1 MSQFRNAVICI
12 DDDPMILQVLG
23 FQIEK
28 FLNHSDTIIELYTE
42 PAKALRDIKDFVFED
57 IEILFVIVDYQMP
70 HISGAKFIRALKE
83 THPAIPCIMLSG
95 QANSSQIE
103 ALERDGFL
111 EAFLQKPWEE
121 SELKRSIEL
130 LKNQRP

>member
-1 MSQFRNAVICI
+1 MSQFQNAVICI

-23 FQIEK
+23 FQMEK

-42 PAKALRDIKDFVFED
+42 PAKALRDIKEFVFGD
-57 IEILFVIVDYQMP
+57 VEILFVIVDYQMP
-70 HISGAKFIRALKE
+70 HISGARFIRALKE
-83 THPAIPCIMLSG
+83 THPAIPCLMLSG

-103 ALERDGFL
+103 ALERDGLL

-121 SELKRSIEL
+121 LELKRSIEL
-130 LKNQRP
+130 LKKKRP

>member
-1 MSQFRNAVICI
+1 MSQFRHAVICI
-12 DDDPMILQVLG
+12 DDDPLILQVLG
-23 FQIEK
+23 FQMEK

-103 ALERDGFL
+103 ALERDGLL

-130 LKNQRP
+130 LKKKRP

>member
-1 MSQFRNAVICI
+1 MSQFRHAVICI
-12 DDDPMILQVLG
+12 DDDPMILQVLV
-23 FQIEK
+23 FQMEK
-28 FLNHSDTIIELYTE
+28 FLSHSDTIIELYTE
-42 PAKALRDIKDFVFED
+42 PAMALRDIKDFVFED

-103 ALERDGFL
+103 ALERDGLL

-130 LKNQRP
+130 LKKRRP

>member
-1 MSQFRNAVICI
+1 MSHFQNAVICI

-23 FQIEK
+23 FQMEK

-42 PAKALRDIKDFVFED
+42 PAKALRDIKEFVFGEV
-57 IEILFVIVDYQMP
+57 EILFVIVDYQMP

-83 THPAIPCIMLSG
+83 THPAIPCLMLSG

-103 ALERDGFL
+103 ALERDGLL

-130 LKNQRP
+130 LKKKRP

>member
-1 MSQFRNAVICI
+1 MSQFRHAVICI

-23 FQIEK
+23 FQMEK
-28 FLNHSDTIIELYTE
+28 FLSHSDTIIELYTE
-42 PAKALRDIKDFVFED
+42 PAMALRDIKDFVFED

-103 ALERDGFL
+103 ALERDGL
-111 EAFLQKPWEE
+111 LDAFLQKPWEE

-130 LKNQRP
+130 LKKRRP

>member
-23 FQIEK
+23 FQMEK

-130 LKNQRP
+130 LKNQRL

>member
-23 FQIEK
+23 FQMEK

-111 EAFLQKPWEE
+111 EAFLQKP
-121 SELKRSIEL
+121 
-130 LKNQRP
+130 

>member
-23 FQIEK
+23 FQMEK

-130 LKNQRP
+130 LKKRRP

>member
-1 MSQFRNAVICI
+1 MSQFRHAVICI

-23 FQIEK
+23 FQMEK
-28 FLNHSDTIIELYTE
+28 FLSHSDTIIELYTE
-42 PAKALRDIKDFVFED
+42 PAMALRDIKDFVFED

-103 ALERDGFL
+103 ALERDGLL

-130 LKNQRP
+130 LKKRRP

>member
-1 MSQFRNAVICI
+1 MSQFQNAVICI

-23 FQIEK
+23 FQMEK

-42 PAKALRDIKDFVFED
+42 PAKALRDIKEFVFGEV
-57 IEILFVIVDYQMP
+57 EILFVIVDYQMP

-83 THPAIPCIMLSG
+83 THPAIPCLMLSG

-103 ALERDGFL
+103 ALERDGLL

-121 SELKRSIEL
+121 LELKRSIEF
-130 LKNQRP
+130 LKKKRP

>member
-1 MSQFRNAVICI
+1 MSQFRHAVICI
-12 DDDPMILQVLG
+12 DDDPLILQVLG
-23 FQIEK
+23 FQMEK

-103 ALERDGFL
+103 ALERDGLL

-121 SELKRSIEL
+121 LELKRSIEL
-130 LKNQRP
+130 LKKKRP

>member
-1 MSQFRNAVICI
+1 MSQFKNAIICI

-23 FQIEK
+23 FQMEK
-28 FLNHSDTIIELYTE
+28 FLNDSDTIIELYTE
-42 PAKALRDIKDFVFED
+42 PAKALLDIKEFVFAD
-57 IEILFVIVDYQMP
+57 VEILFVIVDYQMP

-103 ALERDGFL
+103 ALESDGLL

-121 SELKRSIEL
+121 SKLKKRIEL
-130 LKNQRP
+130 LKNKRL

>member
-23 FQIEK
+23 FQMEK

-83 THPAIPCIMLSG
+83 THPAFHASCCQG
-95 QANSSQIE
+95 RQIHH
-103 ALERDGFL
+103 
-111 EAFLQKPWEE
+111 K
-121 SELKRSIEL
+121 
-130 LKNQRP
+130 

>member
-23 FQIEK
+23 FQMEK

-57 IEILFVIVDYQMP
+57 IEILFVIVDYQM
-70 HISGAKFIRALKE
+70 SNLFSVVRAIEKIGH
-83 THPAIPCIMLSG
+83 TPKLS
-95 QANSSQIE
+95 SSN
-103 ALERDGFL
+103 RD
-111 EAFLQKPWEE
+111 
-121 SELKRSIEL
+121 
-130 LKNQRP
+130 LKNEDAVILPGVGDFSSAMKNVKKLRRL

>member
-1 MSQFRNAVICI
+1 MSQFRHAVICI

-23 FQIEK
+23 FQMEK

-103 ALERDGFL
+103 ALERDGLL
-111 EAFLQKPWEE
+111 EAFQQKPWEE

-130 LKNQRP
+130 LKKRRP

>member
-23 FQIEK
+23 FQMEK

>member
-23 FQIEK
+23 FQMEK

-103 ALERDGFL
+103 ALERDGLL

-130 LKNQRP
+130 LKKRRP

>member
-1 MSQFRNAVICI
+1 MSQFRHAVICI
-12 DDDPMILQVLG
+12 DDDPLILQVLG
-23 FQIEK
+23 FQMEK

-103 ALERDGFL
+103 ALERDGLL

-130 LKNQRP
+130 LKKRRP

>member
-23 FQIEK
+23 FQMEK

-42 PAKALRDIKDFVFED
+42 PSKALRDIKDFVFED

-130 LKNQRP
+130 LKNKRP